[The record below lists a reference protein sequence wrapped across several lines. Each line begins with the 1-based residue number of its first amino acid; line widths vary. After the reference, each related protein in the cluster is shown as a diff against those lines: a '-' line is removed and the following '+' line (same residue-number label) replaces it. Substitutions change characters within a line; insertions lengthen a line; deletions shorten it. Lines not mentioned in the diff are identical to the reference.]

1 MKAAKAMYEAKMA
14 SLETAIT
21 DKESTI
27 TTLTNE
33 INILKSSSLTPQQ
46 IDDFQQRIASL
57 EAEKTNADGKIKKLE
72 EFLAGKDIQCE
83 EIIGAKEP
91 VCDFLVIVWS
101 IAGVSLALIVIGGS
115 YYWLCNRK
123 PVNPG

>member
-1 MKAAKAMYEAKMA
+1 MA

-101 IAGVSLALIVIGGS
+101 IAGVSLALIVIGGC